1 MTFKLPRLPINWREQ
16 PQLFERYWDSVLSGL
31 EKTVIRTDANDTD
44 ITSLQATIAVLT
56 ASQPASKF
64 FSSPSGAA
72 GPPLFRSIVS
82 TDVPTLNQNTTGNAG
97 TATKLQT
104 ARTISGVAFDGS
116 ANITVPSVIQS
127 SGQQTISV
135 TTTLGATHK
144 GANLVLDTAGITLT
158 FPSSGFLNGEGVAI
172 SNVSGGNITL
182 SFPGGSDTGTTL
194 PANGSLFLFCTGSGF
209 WRQYCY
215 STSRL

>member
-1 MTFKLPRLPINWREQ
+1 MTFKLPRLPINWRDQ

-31 EKTVIRTDANDTD
+31 EKTVVRTGTNETD
-44 ITSLQATIAVLT
+44 VAALQVTTAVLT
-56 ASQPASKF
+56 ASQAAAKF
-64 FSSPSGAA
+64 FSSPSGTA
-72 GPPLFRSIVS
+72 GSPSFRLIVP
-82 TDVPTLNQNTTGNAG
+82 TDIPTLNQNTTGNAG

-104 ARTISGVAFDGS
+104 ARTISGVSFDGS

-144 GANLVLDTAGITLT
+144 GANLVLNTAGITLT

-182 SFPGGSDTGTTL
+182 SFPGGSDTGTIL
-194 PANGSLFLFCTGSGF
+194 PTNGSLFLFCNGSGF